1 MSTKYFIKENIK
13 KSYKLYKPK
22 SMKLNSSEKI
32 KSVKTIKKDLQSKQ
46 TLTNKFYK
54 SLKSTWLQC
63 SKPKKL
69 IFPNIIEKNAFNF
82 NLSDENSDY
91 LKRDYILKIG
101 EIKHN
106 YLSKM
111 SDKKK
116 IEKVNSAKEFLNK
129 MKIMQNN
136 LEIIK
141 NKNLEE
147 KKKMKE
153 LILKRKLK
161 QLKKNDLNSKKKSQL
176 KPLFNAENI
185 KIFDRKLSIEKDN
198 LMNRFNEIM
207 RKAKI

>member
-1 MSTKYFIKENIK
+1 MFKTKKTYF
-13 KSYKLYKPK
+13 S
-22 SMKLNSSEKI
+22 
-32 KSVKTIKKDLQSKQ
+32 
-46 TLTNKFYK
+46 
-54 SLKSTWLQC
+54 
-63 SKPKKL
+63 
-69 IFPNIIEKNAFNF
+69 AFNF
-82 NLSDENSDY
+82 NLSDENIDY

-161 QLKKNDLNSKKKSQL
+161 KLKKNDLNSKKKSQL

-185 KIFDRKLSIEKDN
+185 KIFDKKLSIEKDN

-207 RKAKI
+207 RKTKFE